1 MIQGIG
7 DTLMDQRNE
16 LYSYSIP
23 MEHSNDDDEDGI
35 VHEFTTQRGER
46 HVVIMTK
53 SDTQTQQQQHAQEGL
68 SMQERLS
75 RLLFSLHFAQFDL
88 QNAQTKAFRSGT

>member
-1 MIQGIG
+1 MNLKMIQGIG

-16 LYSYSIP
+16 LYSYSLP

-35 VHEFTTQRGER
+35 VREFTTQRGER

-53 SDTQTQQQQHAQEGL
+53 SDTQQHAQEGL
-68 SMQERLS
+68 SMQER
-75 RLLFSLHFAQFDL
+75 
-88 QNAQTKAFRSGT
+88 